1 MAITKWSIPRVNC
14 ALLIKSYR
22 SYKSYRRTP
31 AEFELAIFKTGRGA
45 KFSDNLLSL
54 VDEVIK

>member
-1 MAITKWSIPRVNC
+1 MVANIIDAGRRDVMAITKWSIPRVNC

-31 AEFELAIFKTGRGA
+31 AEFELAIFKTGRGR
-45 KFSDNLLSL
+45 
-54 VDEVIK
+54 